1 MGWHC
6 QVCKHWI
13 VDDKYRVCTYCGT
26 PRGSYSTPRSSH
38 LSSSSVSYVGSK
50 KSSSAD
56 KNAIKII
63 IAIIILSVI
72 GLGFAYANNHNIFSE
87 LIGSL
92 TSIKAQSNANV
103 TSLSNNSSNIEKPEN
118 VSIPNLIKNSSLY
131 LNETVTTNGLL
142 IQMNAVDQVPG
153 SYDLF
158 DAQSQAIQV
167 VLPVGVVFKNKTN
180 YTITGIVQL
189 YHVPPAQWNGYTN
202 NYLDYYINGS
212 APVKPSATT
221 TIVTPPST
229 VSVESS
235 GVLEFCINRMVFRTS
250 DSRGLNESQIQELVN
265 YCEYYGYAP
274 GISNGTNYTVICQG
288 VKSCQGS

>member
-38 LSSSSVSYVGSK
+38 VNLGTGSYVSSK
-50 KSSSAD
+50 KTSSTGKTAL
-56 KNAIKII
+56 KII
-63 IAIIILSVI
+63 VAIIILSVI
-72 GLGFAYANNHNIFSE
+72 CLGIAYANNHNVFSE
-87 LIGSL
+87 LLGGSP
-92 TSIKAQSNANV
+92 SIKTQSNANI
-103 TSLSNNSSNIEKPEN
+103 TSLASNSSNIEKSEN
-118 VSIPNLIKNSSLY
+118 VSIPNLIRNSSLY

-142 IQMNAVDQVPG
+142 IQLNSVDQVPG

-158 DAQSQAIQV
+158 DAQSQEIQV
-167 VLPVGVVFKNKTN
+167 ILPVGTVFQNKTN
-180 YTITGIVQL
+180 YTITGVVQL

-202 NYLDYYINGS
+202 TYLDYYINGS
-212 APVKPSATT
+212 ATAKPSTT
-221 TIVTPPST
+221 TTTVTTPTT
-229 VSVESS
+229 VSGESS

-250 DSRGLNESQIQELVN
+250 NSRGLNESQIQELVN

-288 VKSCQGS
+288 VESCQGN